1 MNMQRQRRQVRR
13 STPPVHL
20 EVLEG
25 RCLLATYT
33 VTDLGTLGGA
43 SSYAFGLN
51 DVGQVVGVAKLANLQ
66 EHAFVWDN
74 GVMTDLDPNGMV
86 FGGRASSANS
96 INEAGQIVGSG
107 FTPWHAVLWQDGK
120 MINLNI
126 FGGQHSA
133 AGSINNSGQVVGGA
147 YTPDSVHAF
156 LWQDGVTTDLGTLPG
171 GSSSGAAA
179 INESGQVV
187 GTAGT
192 ANRASHAF
200 FWQQEL
206 GMIDLGTLPG
216 DVDSQASGI
225 NNLGHVA
232 GWSGDINYAQ
242 FQAFFYDGTTM
253 IAVGPSGSVASGIND
268 SDQVVGTMPVALHIY
283 HAFIYTDG
291 VVTDLNSLIPPDSG
305 LTLEVATAI
314 NNAGQIVGY
323 TSTLGVDPH
332 PHAFLLTPDKGA
344 APGGIDL
351 ALFRLAVPASGAVTI
366 ADITNREPA
375 NALPEHMPVEIG
387 APLLV
392 NTTLRQA
399 VDAAF
404 ATHHRPP
411 TGEGLAWLIT
421 MDSDGALLVP

>member
-1 MNMQRQRRQVRR
+1 
-13 STPPVHL
+13 
-20 EVLEG
+20 
-25 RCLLATYT
+25 
-33 VTDLGTLGGA
+33 
-43 SSYAFGLN
+43 
-51 DVGQVVGVAKLANLQ
+51 
-66 EHAFVWDN
+66 
-74 GVMTDLDPNGMV
+74 
-86 FGGRASSANS
+86 
-96 INEAGQIVGSG
+96 
-107 FTPWHAVLWQDGK
+107 AVLWQDGK

-171 GSSSGAAA
+171 GGTSGAAA

-200 FWQQEL
+200 FWQQDL

-268 SDQVVGTMPVALHIY
+268 SDQVVGTM
-283 HAFIYTDG
+283 
-291 VVTDLNSLIPPDSG
+291 
-305 LTLEVATAI
+305 
-314 NNAGQIVGY
+314 
-323 TSTLGVDPH
+323 
-332 PHAFLLTPDKGA
+332 
-344 APGGIDL
+344 
-351 ALFRLAVPASGAVTI
+351 
-366 ADITNREPA
+366 
-375 NALPEHMPVEIG
+375 
-387 APLLV
+387 
-392 NTTLRQA
+392 
-399 VDAAF
+399 
-404 ATHHRPP
+404 
-411 TGEGLAWLIT
+411 
-421 MDSDGALLVP
+421 